1 MTYEIYYLPEDSAK
15 NSRGYSMFD
24 IEYYRKQSILGED
37 KYFSEISCLPCV
49 EGLSRFLKDKLQEN
63 INFDI
68 ESFIKDATE
77 IQEIRGLLYERYDNS
92 PKESKVSSDFHYHIF
107 GEVLENL
114 LNNFVNKYGLYIN
127 KD

>member
-15 NSRGYSMFD
+15 NSRGYTMFD
-24 IEYYRKQSILGED
+24 IEYYRKQSVRED
-37 KYFSEISCLPCV
+37 DEYFSEISCLTCV
-49 EGLSRFLKDKLQEN
+49 EGLARFLKDKLQKN
-63 INFDI
+63 DNFEI

-77 IQEIRGLLYERYDNS
+77 VQEVRGLLYERFDNT
-92 PKESKVSSDFHYHIF
+92 PKDFEKSLNFHYHIF

-114 LNNFVNKYGLYIN
+114 LNDFADKYGLFIN

>member
-15 NSRGYSMFD
+15 NSRGYTMFD
-24 IEYYRKQSILGED
+24 IEYYRKQSVRED
-37 KYFSEISCLPCV
+37 DEYFSEISCLTCV
-49 EGLSRFLKDKLQEN
+49 EGLARFLKDKLQEN
-63 INFDI
+63 DNFEI

-77 IQEIRGLLYERYDNS
+77 VQEVRGLLYERFDNT
-92 PKESKVSSDFHYHIF
+92 PKDFEKSLNFHHHIF

-114 LNNFVNKYGLYIN
+114 LNDFADKYGLFIN